1 MTTTRFETEVRL
13 PALSRRSYTIT
24 IQPGLLRKLPEHL
37 HERVRAGR
45 VFIVTDSNVR
55 RLYGR
60 HLHHILLLHDI
71 QSVLIDF
78 PAGEASKNAGVAGLI
93 YTALLEAGV
102 RRDSM
107 IVALGGGVVGDLA
120 GFVAATVLRGI
131 PFVQIPTTLLAQVDS
146 SVGGKVGIDHPP
158 GKNLVGAFHQPL
170 GVYIDPAVLATLP
183 GPEFRN
189 GLAEIV
195 KIAVALDLPF
205 FKILEQK
212 LGTLDRKD
220 VMALS
225 TIVARAVGLK
235 SAVVGADEREA
246 GLRKSLNLGH
256 TIGHALEAG
265 SEYSLSHGSAV
276 SIGMAVEAEFS
287 VRLGLSKPADA
298 RRIISVLTSC
308 RLPVRVPRGINARTF
323 YAAMAADKKSA
334 AGEPRFVLPAGVGR
348 CAIGVRVPSALIAE
362 VTGIRL

>member
-1 MTTTRFETEVRL
+1 MRGGKVF
-13 PALSRRSYTIT
+13 
-24 IQPGLLRKLPEHL
+24 LL
-37 HERVRAGR
+37 
-45 VFIVTDSNVR
+45 TDSNVR

-60 HLHHILLLHDI
+60 HLHHLFLLHDVP
-71 QSVLIDF
+71 SVLIEF
-78 PAGEASKNAGVAGLI
+78 PAGEASKNASVAGML

-102 RRDSM
+102 HRDSL

-120 GFVAATVLRGI
+120 GYVAATILRGI

-170 GVYIDPAVLATLP
+170 GVYIDPAVLGTLP
-183 GPEFRN
+183 EGEFRN

-195 KIAVALDLPF
+195 KIAVALDRPF
-205 FKILEQK
+205 FTLLE
-212 LGTLDRKD
+212 RKVGALNKYD
-220 VMALS
+220 VKTLS

-265 SEYSLSHGSAV
+265 SGYSLSHGSAV
-276 SIGMAVEAEFS
+276 SIGMAIEAEIS
-287 VRLGLSKPADA
+287 VRLGLSRSIDVQ
-298 RRIISVLTSC
+298 RIVAVLVSC
-308 RLPVRVPRGINARTF
+308 RLPVRIPRSINSRIF

-334 AGEPRFVLPAGVGR
+334 ADEPRFVLPAGVGK
-348 CAIGVRVPSALIAE
+348 CAIGVRVPAALIAE
-362 VTGIRL
+362 VTGIRP